1 MNESGFELQ
10 LTLVYYKAEVHFY
23 ILYFVLRLQ
32 LFITF
37 LSSGKHVMEIWIVCD
52 ELKSEVFL
60 DKPSFSELLKSS
72 LVKRYVVL
80 TGQQHNKQMMILEN
94 IIDELF

>member
-32 LFITF
+32 LFIT
-37 LSSGKHVMEIWIVCD
+37 D
-52 ELKSEVFL
+52 RKS
-60 DKPSFSELLKSS
+60 
-72 LVKRYVVL
+72 VV
-80 TGQQHNKQMMILEN
+80 
-94 IIDELF
+94 